1 MANQVKR
8 LFSAEKKRLQERDN
22 DISLSTVMDAINAL
36 DGKFDRSL
44 NKRLDKLIEK
54 LDVPDMPAVAEDT
67 SKTTVDQ
74 IMAEIHA
81 MNEHITLTKS
91 EIAALKPVDEAN
103 TSLTVATE
111 ELSEVVKATEEAA
124 NSIMDSAE
132 QISVLT
138 EGIRGRISEG
148 DPDGIEPEIDKLDY
162 VGTDLL
168 TACSFQD
175 ITGQRINKVVN
186 ALNYVE
192 ERLSKMI
199 DIWQIE
205 NGTADTQGMVFASD
219 DERDAADKNLLH
231 GPQSEGLN
239 QDDID
244 ALFD

>member
-1 MANQVKR
+1 MSTQVKR
-8 LFSAEKKRLQERDN
+8 LFSAEKKRLQEREK
-22 DISLSTVMDAINAL
+22 DISLSDVMTAIEAL
-36 DGKFDRSL
+36 DGKFDRAL

-54 LDVPDMPAVAEDT
+54 LDVDDIPAPEEE

-81 MNEHITLTKS
+81 MNEHITLTKN

-124 NSIMDSAE
+124 NAIMDSAE

-138 EGIRGRISEG
+138 DGIRGRISEG
-148 DPDGIEPEIDKLDY
+148 DPDGIEPEIDKLDF

-192 ERLSKMI
+192 ERLTKMI
-199 DIWQIE
+199 EIWKIE
-205 NGTADTQGMVFASD
+205 NGTADTQDIVFSSN
-219 DERDAADKNLLH
+219 DERDKADKDLLH